1 MIIKP
6 EQLSTRLKQG
16 SHALVWISG
25 DESLLVQEACD
36 LVREFARTQGF
47 GEREVMDAGANFN
60 WSQLLTAGNSLS
72 LFADRKLIDLRLHTA
87 KLEEEARSTLE
98 AYLVNPNPDYLLLLT
113 TGKIDKTSQATKWFK
128 TLESKALFC
137 QVWPISEQQLPQW
150 IKQRLSQHG
159 LTADPDAL
167 QLLADRVEGNLLAA
181 SQEIEK
187 LLVQTNASHV
197 DVQTIMAVV
206 ADSSRFNVFDL
217 TEACLAGNSSRALK
231 ILAHLQA
238 EGEECLM
245 LVGML
250 CKEIR
255 SLASMLEEIEQGQNI
270 HAVMQNHRVWNNRIQ
285 IVSGAL
291 QKHSQNTLQTL
302 LDKARIV
309 DQSVKGLLDCK
320 PWDELGSLVLGLS
333 NARLLVGMI

>member
-6 EQLSTRLKQG
+6 EQLQSRLKQG
-16 SHALVWISG
+16 AHAMVWIAG

-36 LVREFARTQGF
+36 LVREFARSQGY
-47 GEREVMDAGANFN
+47 EREVMDAGANFN

-72 LFADRKLIDLRLHTA
+72 LFAERKLIDLRLHTA
-87 KLEEEARSTLE
+87 KLEEEARTTLE
-98 AYLVNPNPDYLLLLT
+98 AYLANPNPDYLLLLT
-113 TGKIDKTSQATKWFK
+113 TAKVDKTSQATKWFK

-137 QVWPISEQQLPQW
+137 QIWPISEQQLPQW
-150 IKQRLSQHG
+150 IKQRLLQRG
-159 LTADPDAL
+159 LTADHDAL
-167 QLLADRVEGNLLAA
+167 QILADRVEGNLLAA

-187 LLVQTNASHV
+187 LLLQTKAMHL
-197 DVQTIMAVV
+197 DVQTIAAAV

-245 LVGML
+245 LVNML
-250 CKEIR
+250 CKETR
-255 SLASMLEEIEQGQNI
+255 ALASMLEEIDQGQNV

-285 IVSGAL
+285 LVSGAL
-291 QKHSQNTLQTL
+291 QRHSQDSLQCL
-302 LDKARIV
+302 LDKARVV
-309 DQSVKGLLDCK
+309 DQSVKGLLDHK
-320 PWDELGSLVLGLS
+320 PWDELADLVLGLS
-333 NARLLVGMI
+333 NARLLVGVV

>member
-6 EQLSTRLKQG
+6 EQLSGRLKQG
-16 SHALVWISG
+16 SHALVWVSG

-36 LVREFARTQGF
+36 VVREFARSEGF

-60 WSQLLTAGNSLS
+60 WDQLFTAGSALS
-72 LFADRKLIDLRLHTA
+72 LFADRKLIDLRLPTA
-87 KLEEEARSTLE
+87 KLEEEARAALE
-98 AYLVNPNPDYLLLLT
+98 AYLTNPNPDYLLLLT
-113 TGKIDKTSQATKWFK
+113 TAKIDKASQATKWFK

-137 QVWPISEQQLPQW
+137 QIWPISEQQLPQW
-150 IKQRLSQHG
+150 IKQRLAQHG
-159 LTADPDAL
+159 LTADSDAL

-181 SQEIEK
+181 AQEIEK
-187 LLVQTNASHV
+187 LLLQTSATHL
-197 DVQTIMAVV
+197 DVQTIMAAV
-206 ADSSRFNVFDL
+206 ADSSRYNVFDL

-238 EGEECLM
+238 EGDECLM

-255 SLASMLEEIEQGQNI
+255 ALASMREEIDHGQNI
-270 HAVMQNHRVWNNRIQ
+270 HAVMQNHRVWNNRTQ
-285 IVSGAL
+285 MVSSAL
-291 QKHSQNTLQTL
+291 QKHTRTSLQTL

-309 DQSVKGLLDCK
+309 DQSVKGLLDYK
-320 PWDELGSLVLGLS
+320 PWDELAGVVLGLS
-333 NARLLVGMI
+333 NARLLVGVI